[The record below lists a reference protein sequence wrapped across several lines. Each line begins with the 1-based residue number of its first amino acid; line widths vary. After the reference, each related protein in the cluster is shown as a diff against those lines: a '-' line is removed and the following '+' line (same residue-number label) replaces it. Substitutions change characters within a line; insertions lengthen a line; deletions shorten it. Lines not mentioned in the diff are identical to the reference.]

1 MIKKLRA
8 MRGFGDGIDGHG
20 KDKFNFP
27 GGKCEVDEETGEVEC
42 FLDCAVRETFAETGI
57 TPVELVM
64 AGQLQFVWPGKVLIS
79 PVFRADKFTGELV
92 KRSDE
97 SINMWV
103 STDAIPYNNMW
114 PSDKIWV
121 PHVIARHPFHI
132 KVSGP
137 ADNPV
142 CENLPLD
149 FNIRA
154 R

>member
-1 MIKKLRA
+1 MLYQNVTIVCIFDGPQVLMIKKLRA

-79 PVFRADKFTGELV
+79 
-92 KRSDE
+92 RSPARLPT
-97 SINMWV
+97 V
-103 STDAIPYNNMW
+103 L
-114 PSDKIWV
+114 PS
-121 PHVIARHPFHI
+121 R
-132 KVSGP
+132 
-137 ADNPV
+137 
-142 CENLPLD
+142 
-149 FNIRA
+149 
-154 R
+154 